1 MQFFYIDYMKDG
13 KKERNIG
20 FLRVESDGLS
30 VGLRGVPAQ
39 CGASCRVYAVNV
51 YDESILLGEIEI
63 KNGYGMRKF
72 SWKKGTRLEDCV
84 RVEVPLYGN
93 RKGVCILREVDSNL
107 PAKLQWGEKQQ
118 EVPIM
123 SQWSKK
129 QQDEKQQRDEKQQ
142 EMPAGTQQSE
152 RLQFSSAG
160 NTNKAEKQNKSIV
173 NGSRMTSCQD
183 IYEEIHEDKWQQ
195 LLSVYPQVHICPEAQ
210 SILIRPKDIVILTR
224 QYHGLAS
231 NSFVLHAYY
240 NYRQL
245 LLFRYIEF
253 SEENKDKLQAA
264 EGHAKKPKDTLPQ
277 YYLGVPGVYY
287 EREQRIAQMFGFE
300 GFENGEARMQP
311 DADRKVYR
319 GCFGYYMKRVE
330 I

>member
-20 FLRVESDGLS
+20 FLRVEDDGIS

-39 CGASCRVYAVNV
+39 CGSRCRVYVTNIH
-51 YDESILLGEIEI
+51 DETVLLGEVDI
-63 KNGYGMRKF
+63 KGGYGMRKF
-72 SWKKGTRLEDCV
+72 GWKKGAGFEECV
-84 RVEVPLYGN
+84 CVEVPLYGN
-93 RKGVCILREVDSNL
+93 RKGVCVLREKGRAL
-107 PAKLQWGEKQQ
+107 PAVNAAHRYQEAPAMETVQTQREQSAKEAAEGGRGAEKT
-118 EVPIM
+118 
-123 SQWSKK
+123 
-129 QQDEKQQRDEKQQ
+129 
-142 EMPAGTQQSE
+142 PAGSE
-152 RLQFSSAG
+152 
-160 NTNKAEKQNKSIV
+160 
-173 NGSRMTSCQD
+173 SRVASCQD

-195 LLSVYPQVHICPEAQ
+195 LLSVYPQVHICPNAQ
-210 SILIRPKDIVILTR
+210 SILIRPKDVVILTG
-224 QYHGLAS
+224 QYHELAT

-245 LLFRYIEF
+245 LLFRYMEDSG
-253 SEENKDKLQAA
+253 SEDCHIRAA
-264 EGHAKKPKDTLPQ
+264 GGHAADPAQ

-287 EREQRIAQMFGFE
+287 EREQRIAQLFGFE
-300 GFENGEARMQP
+300 GFENGEARMQQ